1 MVINCEMSSFF
12 QKTPIDA
19 SNDELNSFLIGKG
32 YSSAQKLIRSDKV
45 KLTEKILSDLGR
57 TTLIVSEPKSWF
69 DLGDKVSYFINR
81 YRTKK
86 LNKDSLFNP
95 VDDLSSPELP
105 LPPTRTNRNF
115 EVIES
120 EPRSFL
126 PNQTPRPRTHP
137 LDPEFSPNEHAQTLP
152 RFSPLN
158 FSRDSSPAA
167 ANLTPKVNF
176 ELNNRGHTVFNKSE
190 SNFSKIEG
198 QRGQSNF
205 SEIPDLVNTEVQKS
219 ADNNLDHL
227 VENFAGQN
235 ISRPEFNRATNLDN
249 FEATPMYTKPKHQS
263 TRQHTIFSPDASDPE
278 KYFSRAQGS
287 GHIKTKFLL
296 KFDNNKISIESYCLA
311 LDRWRLSNDASD
323 LSTIMVGIQNFS
335 NVNTANYI
343 YETLSEDAKSYFDI
357 FVSELKIKLG
367 KNKRQWYSEFQ
378 NTTRDKSETCFE
390 LHGKLTQ
397 FLKLA
402 LGLDSLSEE
411 HKGIITEKFL
421 SCLNHTLRGI
431 LEARDN
437 EVTYEDV
444 AIIANRVELAQNID
458 RVPRASINHTAVQYK
473 PDQSQ
478 PVEPQP
484 VNKQNFRPQVQNYG
498 TSKLCTLCNRSGHIQ
513 IHCYGNPLSQNFNL
527 EKFQAIMH
535 LKNQGQA

>member
-1 MVINCEMSSFF
+1 MSSFF

-19 SNDELNSFLIGKG
+19 SDDELNSFLIGKG
-32 YSSAQKLIRSDKV
+32 YSSAHKLIRSDKV

-95 VDDLSSPELP
+95 VDDLSSPELSV
-105 LPPTRTNRNF
+105 PPMRTNRNF
-115 EVIES
+115 DVIDS

-126 PNQTPRPRTHP
+126 PKQTPRPRTHP
-137 LDPEFSPNEHAQTLP
+137 YDPEFSPSEHNVDPAQTLP
-152 RFSPLN
+152 HFSPFN
-158 FSRDSSPAA
+158 ASRDVSPAA
-167 ANLTPKVNF
+167 ASFSPKINF
-176 ELNNRGHTVFNKSE
+176 EVNNRGYTGSNDPE
-190 SNFSKIEG
+190 PNFSKIEG

-205 SEIPDLVNTEVQKS
+205 SENPELVNSEVQKS

-227 VENFAGQN
+227 MQNFAGQN
-235 ISRPEFNRATNLDN
+235 MSRPEFNRASNVGN
-249 FEATPMYTKPKHQS
+249 CEATPLYSKPKHQG
-263 TRQHTIFSPDASDPE
+263 TRKKSFFSPNASDPE
-278 KYFSRAQGS
+278 KYFSRSQGS
-287 GHIKTKFLL
+287 DHVKTKFLL
-296 KFDNNKISIESYCLA
+296 KFDNSKISIESYCQA
-311 LDRWRLSNDASD
+311 LDRWRLSNNASD
-323 LSTIMVGIQNFS
+323 LSTIMVGIQNFQ

-357 FVSELKIKLG
+357 FVNELKIKLG

-378 NTTRDKSETCFE
+378 STTRDKSETCFE

-411 HKGIITEKFL
+411 HKGILTEKFL
-421 SCLNHTLRGI
+421 SCINPTLRGI

-437 EVTYEDV
+437 EVTYDDV

-458 RVPRASINHTAVQYK
+458 RVPRALINHTAVHYK
-473 PDQSQ
+473 PVQSQ

-484 VNKQNFRPQVQNYG
+484 VHKQNFRPQVQHYG
-498 TSKLCTLCNRSGHIQ
+498 AAKMCTLCDRSGHIQ
-513 IHCYGNPLSQNFNL
+513 IHCYGNPLSENFNL
-527 EKFQAIMH
+527 EKFQSIMH
-535 LKNQGQA
+535 LKNQGQK